1 MMNEFESGL
10 VYNFEKLGCKGLAE
24 KLSGIFS
31 STHVRDSELLS
42 VLTAATSEEIVRI
55 KQAKAERLLRQA
67 SLFNTYANVD
77 LLEYIPER
85 NIDKALIDRLCSCA
99 YIDEAVNVIAL
110 SVEEQCIVLSN
121 MITYF
126 GMNIGLCNLS
136 LIGGKPKTGTLT
148 LASNVDLTKKKL
160 SIIFQSI
167 TGLFSEEVEIS

>member
-85 NIDKALIDRLCSCA
+85 NIDKALIKGSRRP
-99 YIDEAVNVIAL
+99 
-110 SVEEQCIVLSN
+110 
-121 MITYF
+121 
-126 GMNIGLCNLS
+126 GM
-136 LIGGKPKTGTLT
+136 
-148 LASNVDLTKKKL
+148 
-160 SIIFQSI
+160 Q
-167 TGLFSEEVEIS
+167 

>member
-10 VYNFEKLGCKGLAE
+10 VYNFE

-77 LLEYIPER
+77 LLEYIPEQTST
-85 NIDKALIDRLCSCA
+85 RL
-99 YIDEAVNVIAL
+99 
-110 SVEEQCIVLSN
+110 
-121 MITYF
+121 
-126 GMNIGLCNLS
+126 
-136 LIGGKPKTGTLT
+136 
-148 LASNVDLTKKKL
+148 
-160 SIIFQSI
+160 
-167 TGLFSEEVEIS
+167 